1 MDTFNYGKSYW
12 KFNNSLCIDKVFVEK
27 MNDEIRKLKEEI
39 TPQFSDNLLL
49 WDFMKMKM
57 REFIMDFSRKSA
69 KVRRF
74 EIEKLEKEIND
85 LENML
90 LSAPSTNITDEIED
104 KKLTFK

>member
-1 MDTFNYGKSYW
+1 
-12 KFNNSLCIDKVFVEK
+12 
-27 MNDEIRKLKEEI
+27 
-39 TPQFSDNLLL
+39 
-49 WDFMKMKM
+49 
-57 REFIMDFSRKSA
+57 MDFSRKSA

-104 KKLTFK
+104 KKLLLNKLHEYSRQGH